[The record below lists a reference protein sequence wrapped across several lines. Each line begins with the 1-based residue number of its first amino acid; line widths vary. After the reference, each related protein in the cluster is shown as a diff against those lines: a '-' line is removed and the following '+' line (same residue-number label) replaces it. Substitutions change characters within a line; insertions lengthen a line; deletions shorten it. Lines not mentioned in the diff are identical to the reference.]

1 MIARGTLRC
10 QPALCVRRGTTGAD
24 RLRGLMPDVTPRDT
38 AKPQPDRPDRA
49 HASRPQVAAGYA
61 VIYIVWGS
69 TYLAIA
75 YAVRS
80 LPPVLTTAARFMAAG
95 AILCL
100 FAWWR
105 GAPRPLWAEW
115 RAATIAGA
123 LLVVGGTAT
132 VCWAEQWVPSGLTS
146 LLCATVPLWIVL
158 LEWMAPRGQ
167 QPHGLVAAG
176 VALGLIGLMVLTNPF
191 SDNAASGRA
200 VGAAAVLVMSAILW
214 AAGSL
219 YSRHA
224 ALPESA
230 TLGMGMQMMT
240 GGLLCIPAGLLLGE
254 NTNVDL
260 AHVPAVAWIA
270 VAFLTIVGCLIAFTT
285 YLWLLRVS
293 APSRVATH
301 AYVNPVV
308 AVVLGWAVA
317 GEALT
322 ARMLVAAGFIIAAV
336 VLITSGQQRVTIGD
350 ASHPGLPTEAS

>member
-1 MIARGTLRC
+1 MIAPGAVGC
-10 QPALCVRRGTTGAD
+10 QPTACARRGVMGAD

-38 AKPQPDRPDRA
+38 PKPQSDRPDRPRV
-49 HASRPQVAAGYA
+49 SRLQVVAGFA

-80 LPPVLTTAARFMAAG
+80 LPPVLTTAARFVAAG
-95 AILCL
+95 LILCVY
-100 FAWWR
+100 AWWR
-105 GAPRPLWAEW
+105 GAPRPAWAEW
-115 RAATIAGA
+115 RSATIAGA

-132 VCWAEQWVPSGLTS
+132 VCWGEQWVPSGLTS
-146 LLCATVPLWIVL
+146 LLTATVPLWFVL

-167 QPHGLVAAG
+167 RPHGLVAAG
-176 VALGLIGLMVLTNPF
+176 VALGLIGLAILTNPF
-191 SDNAASGRA
+191 SARPASGHA
-200 VGAAAVLVMSAILW
+200 VGAAAVLVVSSILW

-240 GGLLCIPAGLLLGE
+240 GGLLCVPAGLLLGE
-254 NTNVDL
+254 SANLDY
-260 AHVPAVAWIA
+260 ARVPAAAWIA
-270 VAFLTIVGCLIAFTT
+270 VAFLALVGSLVAFTT

-293 APSRVATH
+293 TPSRVATH
-301 AYVNPVV
+301 AYVNPIV
-308 AVVLGWAVA
+308 AVILGWAVA

-322 ARMLVAAGFIIAAV
+322 ARMLAAAALIIGAV
-336 VLITSGQQRVTIGD
+336 VLITSGQQRVMIGD
-350 ASHPGLPTEAS
+350 ASHPGLPAEAT

>member
-1 MIARGTLRC
+1 MIARRTAGC
-10 QPALCVRRGTTGAD
+10 QAPACARRGGIGPD
-24 RLRGLMPDVTPRDT
+24 RLRGLMPDATPRDI

-49 HASRPQVAAGYA
+49 HASRLQVAAGYG

-75 YAVRS
+75 YAARS
-80 LPPVLTTAARFMAAG
+80 LPPVLTTAARFVAAG
-95 AILCL
+95 GILCL
-100 FAWWR
+100 YAWWR
-105 GAPRPLWAEW
+105 GAPKPRWAEW

-146 LLCATVPLWIVL
+146 LLCATVPLWFVL
-158 LEWMAPRGQ
+158 LEWMAPRGKR
-167 QPHGLVAAG
+167 PHGLVAAG
-176 VALGLIGLMVLTNPF
+176 VALGLIGLMVLANPF
-191 SDNAASGRA
+191 GDNAASGHA
-200 VGAAAVLVMSAILW
+200 VGASAVLVVSAILW

-230 TLGMGMQMMT
+230 TLGTGMQMIT

-254 NTNVDL
+254 NANVDL
-260 AHVPAVAWIA
+260 AHVPAAAWIA
-270 VAFLTIVGCLIAFTT
+270 VAFLALVGSLVAFTT

-293 APSRVATH
+293 VPSRVATH
-301 AYVNPVV
+301 AYVNPIV

-322 ARMLVAAGFIIAAV
+322 ARMLVAAGLIIGAV
-336 VLITSGQQRVTIGD
+336 VLITSAQRVTIAD
-350 ASHPGLPTEAS
+350 ASHPALPEAS